1 MNIKRFIAENNQQAL
16 RLIKREMGPDAV
28 ILKTRTLP
36 SEENASGNGRRRV
49 EVTAAVDYD
58 APALESEGSSGT
70 PSVTQEALL
79 QKWQSLETELRDI
92 KSTILSAEAG
102 RRLAP
107 ELYFNPPIRSLYS
120 YFHAFGLR
128 PEIVDDLMTE
138 VHRDPKTGNREGVD
152 ILRESLSR
160 LLTRIGISARRQQ
173 VGKRGIYAFIGPTGV
188 GKTTTLAKMAAL
200 RAVKEGVSTA
210 LITLDTFRIGAVSQ
224 LQTYARIMDVPLD
237 VASGKHELEQ
247 ALLRNRETDLVLI
260 DTAGRSPNHEQE
272 IQELARVFEGKDD
285 IHPFLV
291 LSATTDYSNLVSAAR
306 QFERLSYKS
315 TIFTKLDEV
324 RDVSAMVNFLVSET
338 RPVSFFTTG
347 QRVPEDMERASR
359 KRLARLMLDAVK
371 DKAGTLKD
379 GDEVAV
385 YGSGNRPQVLGRGSH
400 GRA

>member
-1 MNIKRFIAENNQQAL
+1 MNIKRFVAESNQEAL

-28 ILKTRTLP
+28 ILKTRTL
-36 SEENASGNGRRRV
+36 SSREDASGVLRRRV

-58 APALESEGSSGT
+58 APEFGSEGV
-70 PSVTQEALL
+70 PSASPVTQETLL
-79 QKWQSLETELRDI
+79 KKWQSLETELRDL
-92 KSTILSAEAG
+92 KSAVLSAEAG

-138 VHRDPKTGNREGVD
+138 IHRNPPGENREDMD

-160 LLTRIGISARRQQ
+160 LLTRIEISPRQRQ
-173 VGKRGIYAFIGPTGV
+173 AGKQGIYAFIGPTGV

-200 RAVKEGVSTA
+200 RAVKENVSTA
-210 LITLDTFRIGAVSQ
+210 LITLDTFRIAAVNQ
-224 LQTYARIMDVPLD
+224 LQTYARIMDVPLE
-237 VASGKHELEQ
+237 VASGKHELDQ
-247 ALLRNRETDLVLI
+247 ALLRHRNADLILI
-260 DTAGRSPNHEQE
+260 DTAGRSPNQAQE
-272 IQELARVFEGKDD
+272 IRELSHVFEGRDD

-291 LSATTDYSNLVSAAR
+291 LSATTDYGNLVSAAR
-306 QFERLSYKS
+306 QFGRLPYKS
-315 TIFTKLDEV
+315 AIFTKLDEIQ
-324 RDVSAMVNFLVSET
+324 DPSAMVNFLVSEP

-347 QRVPEDMERASR
+347 QRVPEDIERASR

-371 DKAGTLKD
+371 DKTGTLKD
-379 GDEVAV
+379 TDEVAA

>member
-1 MNIKRFIAENNQQAL
+1 MNIKRFVAESNQEAL

-28 ILKTRTLP
+28 ILKTRTLSP
-36 SEENASGNGRRRV
+36 REDASGPVPRRV

-58 APALESEGSSGT
+58 APDFGAEST
-70 PSVTQEALL
+70 PSTSPVTQETLL
-79 QKWQSLETELRDI
+79 QRWQTLETELRDL
-92 KSTILSAEAG
+92 KSVLLSAEAG

-138 VHRDPKTGNREGVD
+138 AHRNPAGANRESAD
-152 ILRESLSR
+152 MLRESLSR
-160 LLTRIGISARRQQ
+160 LLKRIEISPRQR
-173 VGKRGIYAFIGPTGV
+173 VGEQGIYAFIGPTGV

-200 RAVKEGVSTA
+200 RAVKESVNTA
-210 LITLDTFRIGAVSQ
+210 LITLDTFRIAAVSQ
-224 LQTYARIMDVPLD
+224 LQTYARIMDVPLE
-237 VASGKHELEQ
+237 VASGKHELDQ
-247 ALLRNRETDLVLI
+247 ALWRHRDADLVLI
-260 DTAGRSPNHEQE
+260 DTAGRSPYQAQE
-272 IQELARVFEGKDD
+272 IQALAHILEGRDD

-291 LSATTDYSNLVSAAR
+291 LSATTDYGNLMSTAR
-306 QFERLSYKS
+306 KFERLSYKS

-324 RDVSAMVNFLVSET
+324 QDISAMVNFLVSEPG
-338 RPVSFFTTG
+338 PVSFFTTG
-347 QRVPEDMERASR
+347 QRVPEDIEKASR

-371 DKAGTLKD
+371 DKAGTLKNT
-379 GDEVAV
+379 DEVAA

>member
-1 MNIKRFIAENNQQAL
+1 MNIKRFIADSNQEAL

-28 ILKTRTLP
+28 ILKTRTL
-36 SEENASGNGRRRV
+36 SSREDAAGHTQRRV

-58 APALESEGSSGT
+58 APDFGEDSASSV
-70 PSVTQEALL
+70 PSITQEALL
-79 QKWQSLETELRDI
+79 KRWQSLETELRDI
-92 KSTILSAEAG
+92 KSAILSAEAG

-107 ELYFNPPIRSLYS
+107 ELYFNPATRSLYS

-138 VHRDPKTGNREGVD
+138 AHRNSDGRSREGVD

-160 LLTRIGISARRQQ
+160 LLTRIEISTRGQQ
-173 VGKRGIYAFIGPTGV
+173 VGKKGIYAFIGPTGV

-200 RAVKEGVSTA
+200 RAVKEGIRTA
-210 LITLDTFRIGAVSQ
+210 LITLDTFRIAAVSQ
-224 LQTYARIMDVPLD
+224 LQTYARIMDVPLE
-237 VASGKHELEQ
+237 VASGKHELNQ
-247 ALLRNRETDLVLI
+247 ALLRYRDADLILI
-260 DTAGRSPNHEQE
+260 DTAGRSPNHARE
-272 IQELARVFEGKDD
+272 IRELGHVIEGRDD

-291 LSATTDYSNLVSAAR
+291 LSATTDYGNLVSTAR
-306 QFERLSYKS
+306 QFGKLSYKS

-324 RDVSAMVNFLVSET
+324 QDISAMVNFLVSDS

-371 DKAGTLKD
+371 DKAGTLND
-379 GDEVAV
+379 SDEVAA
-385 YGSGNRPQVLGRGSH
+385 YGSGNRPQVLGRGSN
-400 GRA
+400 GRS